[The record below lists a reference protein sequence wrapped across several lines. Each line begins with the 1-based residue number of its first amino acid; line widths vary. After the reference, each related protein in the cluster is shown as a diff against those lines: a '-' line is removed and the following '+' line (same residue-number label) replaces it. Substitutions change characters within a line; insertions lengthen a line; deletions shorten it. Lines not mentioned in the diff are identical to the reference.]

1 MNVIVSVDSAKIV
14 LRLKVVMLLTVTTNK
29 FAFISDFL

>member
-1 MNVIVSVDSAKIV
+1 MNAIVSVDPAKIV
-14 LRLKVVMLLTVTTNK
+14 LRLKVVMLLTVTMNM